1 LTFCSAKLLAPCLH
15 MLPNEAGPN
24 GAGGFTDLEQRYRNR
39 PLDFIMNPSSRSVIR
54 ARHAMNT
61 FIRSFLDERGYVGV
75 ETAIL
80 PQNAGG
86 ASARPFITYHND
98 LKRDNYLRIA
108 PELYLKQLIVGGE
121 RRVYKL
127 GKVFRN
133 EDIDLT
139 HNPEFT
145 SVEFYQADAEYNM
158 MMKMTEEMVSGL
170 VREVAGSDVTKY
182 TSQTGETVEI
192 DWRAPWKRIDMIPA
206 LETACG
212 VKFPGELDTE
222 DTRQFLLGILRERNI
237 DCPAPQTNARMLDKL
252 VGGYIESGI
261 TNPTF
266 IVHHPVLMSPL
277 AKQHRSMPGLTE
289 RAEAFVCGREIC
301 NLFSELNDSAEQCR
315 RFEEQARQK
324 AQGDA
329 EAQGVDEDFI
339 RALEYGMPPTGACG
353 IELDRLLMFITNNY
367 SIKEVLAFPMMRD
380 ERRNGTGAAAPA
392 AASVTVEPT
401 ENQRRRVG
409 LEEKIAKVEAE
420 FKEQM
425 AKLEAKMA
433 SLTVEP

>member
-1 LTFCSAKLLAPCLH
+1 

-158 MMKMTEEMVSGL
+158 MMNVSL
-170 VREVAGSDVTKY
+170 APSFTQY
-182 TSQTGETVEI
+182 TV
-192 DWRAPWKRIDMIPA
+192 
-206 LETACG
+206 
-212 VKFPGELDTE
+212 
-222 DTRQFLLGILRERNI
+222 
-237 DCPAPQTNARMLDKL
+237 NA
-252 VGGYIESGI
+252 
-261 TNPTF
+261 
-266 IVHHPVLMSPL
+266 VL
-277 AKQHRSMPGLTE
+277 T
-289 RAEAFVCGREIC
+289 
-301 NLFSELNDSAEQCR
+301 
-315 RFEEQARQK
+315 
-324 AQGDA
+324 
-329 EAQGVDEDFI
+329 
-339 RALEYGMPPTGACG
+339 
-353 IELDRLLMFITNNY
+353 
-367 SIKEVLAFPMMRD
+367 
-380 ERRNGTGAAAPA
+380 
-392 AASVTVEPT
+392 
-401 ENQRRRVG
+401 
-409 LEEKIAKVEAE
+409 
-420 FKEQM
+420 
-425 AKLEAKMA
+425 
-433 SLTVEP
+433 